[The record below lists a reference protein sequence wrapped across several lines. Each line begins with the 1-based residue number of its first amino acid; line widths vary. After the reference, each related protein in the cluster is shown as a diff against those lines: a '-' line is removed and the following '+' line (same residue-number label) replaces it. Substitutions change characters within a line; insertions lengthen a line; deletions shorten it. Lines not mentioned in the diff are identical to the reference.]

1 MLVLMIWVSESIT
14 CEEEEKEGHGRKGG
28 GGESWRETLVLSKVG
43 TSSLAHASVS
53 VGLFITLLSEPVPLV
68 LLDPKIGTGALSMN
82 RRKTSKTRLRRKV
95 RSEVDG

>member
-53 VGLFITLLSEPVPLV
+53 VGLFITLLSEPCSLGIARSK
-68 LLDPKIGTGALSMN
+68 DRNRGALDEQEKDLQN
-82 RRKTSKTRLRRKV
+82 KTEEKSKK
-95 RSEVDG
+95 